1 MAVFISHT
9 SVGSLMQKLKITKLQ
24 TFTFCRFTEKVCSSL
39 LWILNILVD
48 FFFPFFLVCF
58 YFLFLPPTHPPIII
72 ILIICR
78 WRLRPNDQMGF
89 LWEAECGRGLT
100 GMQGRSC
107 ERFLLDEFR
116 EQRPPWSVISVGT
129 KAGESLGLLSVPQ
142 HKSYSYW
149 ILPFAV
155 VRF

>member
-9 SVGSLMQKLKITKLQ
+9 SVGSLVQKLKITKLQ
-24 TFTFCRFTEKVCSSL
+24 TFTLCPFTEKVCSSL

-48 FFFPFFLVCF
+48 FFFFSFFSCLL
-58 YFLFLPPTHPPIII
+58 LFSFFFFPAQIII

-116 EQRPPWSVISVGT
+116 EQRPPCMR
-129 KAGESLGLLSVPQ
+129 AGESLGLLSVPQ
-142 HKSYSYW
+142 HKSYSY
-149 ILPFAV
+149 
-155 VRF
+155 